1 MRKARKSR
9 FILLLALSVS
19 LVFAGIGQLT
29 VMAQEAD
36 LTVKGPE
43 GTEEYSLEEVKD
55 MVAVEG

>member
-36 LTVKGPE
+36 LIVKGSE